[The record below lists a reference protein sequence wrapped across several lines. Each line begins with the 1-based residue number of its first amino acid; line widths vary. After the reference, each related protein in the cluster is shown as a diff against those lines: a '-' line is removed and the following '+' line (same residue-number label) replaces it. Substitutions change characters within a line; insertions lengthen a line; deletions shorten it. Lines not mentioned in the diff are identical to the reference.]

1 MFHKKIT
8 RIMISSEQQRTI
20 GWFRDRLG
28 IITGSKIG
36 SLMKAGKGEPFSA
49 TAKGYLYQLAGER
62 ALSKDIVNDDEMF
75 QFYLD
80 QTSVTSKAMRF
91 GTEQEANARVCY
103 SDVTGNEVI
112 EVGLCKHPTIP
123 YIASSPDGIVR
134 TPSGEIGCLE
144 IKCPT
149 LQTYAQ
155 YCAEI
160 NDADGLL
167 KVNPDYY
174 YQCQSHIAC
183 TGAAWCDFAVYCPF
197 TNNPI
202 HIVRIERNDEAITRL
217 IDRSTLAEQFI
228 ENLKLN

>member
-1 MFHKKIT
+1 
-8 RIMISSEQQRTI
+8 MISSEQQRTI

-91 GTEQEANARVCY
+91 GAVQEVNARVCY

-149 LQTYAQ
+149 LQTFAQ

-160 NDADGLL
+160 NDAGGLL

-202 HIVRIERNDEAITRL
+202 HIVRIERNDDAIKAIEQRVLEAEEYINN
-217 IDRSTLAEQFI
+217 
-228 ENLKLN
+228 NLKL